1 MFLSGEKLMS
11 EKNGKSRM
19 FKIKIVAI
27 IIAVSVIGYAVGM
40 RYLNMPAGDGSRKVE
55 FTLKSGWGSNR
66 VISELYKK
74 GVIRS
79 RTAFKLLLRYRN
91 KTNDLKKGLYV
102 IHDGMSVDEIIRILV
117 GGRTKTVSFT
127 IPEGYH
133 NRQIGELL
141 AEKGFFRTQE
151 EFLKYASSR
160 KLRDRYKIPA
170 PSVEGYLF
178 PDSYTFPVGYDKTGI
193 LVHMIDNFFEK
204 TSGLKGFPADPRKR
218 QRLVI
223 IASIVEREA
232 RLKEERPVI
241 AGVFLNRLKKNYPL
255 ESCATIQYLFKKPK
269 KKIYYNYLKIESPY
283 NTYLNKGLPPG
294 PISNP
299 GLHAIEAALNPEKT
313 DYLFFVVKG
322 DGSHKFSKSFGE
334 HARAKKK
341 YIGP

>member
-1 MFLSGEKLMS
+1 MS
-11 EKNGKSRM
+11 EKTGKSRS
-19 FKIKIVAI
+19 FKVRIAI
-27 IIAVSVIGYAVGM
+27 ICIALIAISYFAGM

-79 RTAFKLLLRYRN
+79 RTAFKLLLRFRN
-91 KTNDLKKGLYV
+91 RTNSLKKGLYV
-102 IHDGMSVDEIIRILV
+102 IHDGMSVDRIINILAS
-117 GGRTKTVSFT
+117 GRTKTVTFT

-141 AEKGFFRTQE
+141 TEKGFFKSGK

-160 KLRDRYKIPA
+160 KLREKYRIPA
-170 PSVEGYLF
+170 LTVEGYLF
-178 PDSYTFPVGYDKTGI
+178 PDTYSIPVGYDKMSI
-193 LVHMIDNFFEK
+193 LSHMIENFFEK
-204 TSGLKGFPADPRKR
+204 TSGLKDFPADPKKLH
-218 QRLVI
+218 RLVI

-241 AGVFLNRLKKNYPL
+241 AGIFLNRLRKNYPL

-269 KKIYYNYLKIESPY
+269 RKIYYNYLKIESPY

-299 GLHAIEAALNPEKT
+299 GLHAIEATLNPEKT
-313 DYLFFVVKG
+313 DYLFFVIKG

>member
-1 MFLSGEKLMS
+1 MS
-11 EKNGKSRM
+11 EKNSKTRT
-19 FKIKIVAI
+19 FKIKIALLF
-27 IIAVSVIGYAVGM
+27 IAVIAIGYSAGIK
-40 RYLNMPAGDGSRKVE
+40 YLNMPAGDGSRKVE

-74 GVIRS
+74 KVIKS
-79 RTAFKLLLRYRN
+79 RTAFKLLLRIRK
-91 KTNDLKKGLYV
+91 KTDNLKKGLYV
-102 IHDGMSVDEIIRILV
+102 VNDGMTVDRIIEMLSS
-117 GGRTKTVSFT
+117 GRTKTVSFT

-141 AEKGFFRTQE
+141 VEKGFFKTQK
-151 EFLKYASSR
+151 EFLEYASSR
-160 KLRDRYKIPA
+160 KLRERYKIPA
-170 PSVEGYLF
+170 LTVEGYLF
-178 PDSYTFPVGYDKTGI
+178 PDTYSVPVGYDKMSI
-193 LVHMIDNFFEK
+193 LSHMIDNFFDK
-204 TSGLKGFPADPRKR
+204 TSGLKGFPADPEKR
-218 QRLVI
+218 HRIVI
-223 IASIVEREA
+223 VASIVEREA

-241 AGVFLNRLKKNYPL
+241 AGIFLNRLEKNYPL

-269 KKIYYNYLKIESPY
+269 RRIYYNYLKIESPY

-299 GLHAIEAALNPEKT
+299 GLHSIEATLNPEKT
-313 DYLFFVVKG
+313 DYLFFVIKG